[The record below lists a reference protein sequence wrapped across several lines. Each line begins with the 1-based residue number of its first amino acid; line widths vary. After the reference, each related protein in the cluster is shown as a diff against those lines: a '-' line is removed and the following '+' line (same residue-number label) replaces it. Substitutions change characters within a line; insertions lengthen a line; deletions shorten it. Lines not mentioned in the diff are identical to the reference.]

1 MAKGRS
7 SKKPPARSRPARV
20 MDWLLVASVAFV
32 GVVAAGYVWL
42 PEVQRAA
49 ATAVQRVSDA
59 AGWSE

>member
-1 MAKGRS
+1 
-7 SKKPPARSRPARV
+7 

-42 PEVQRAA
+42 PVVQRAA